1 MIAEPD
7 ISAIAALV
15 GEPSRATILVA
26 LLGKDALPASELA
39 HKANIS
45 PQTASSHLSKLVV
58 GKLLAVER
66 HGRHRYYRL
75 TSDEVGRFI
84 ETLAS
89 LAPPPRVSPRG
100 VMDEEAKAIRY
111 ARTCYDHLAGKVAVE
126 IARAMVS
133 GGWLKRERR
142 V

>member
-7 ISAIAALV
+7 ISEIAALV
-15 GEPSRATILVA
+15 GEPSRATMLVA

-89 LAPPPRVSPRG
+89 LAPPPLR
-100 VMDEEAKAIRY
+100 
-111 ARTCYDHLAGKVAVE
+111 
-126 IARAMVS
+126 
-133 GGWLKRERR
+133 
-142 V
+142 